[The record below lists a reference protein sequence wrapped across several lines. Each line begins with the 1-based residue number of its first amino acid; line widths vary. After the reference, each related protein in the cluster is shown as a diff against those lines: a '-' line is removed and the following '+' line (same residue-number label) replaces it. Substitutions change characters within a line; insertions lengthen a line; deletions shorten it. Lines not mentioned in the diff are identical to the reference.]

1 MVNRGGNFNRKYV
14 NKRKL
19 IRDRKKGRI
28 QNKKKSIGYNDNELE
43 TMTKKEEKKQKRNEQ
58 ILKAAGVTSEQINS
72 LLNSRR
78 EKLRKRRQKRHNKQT
93 NNNEMQ
99 LEKDE

>member
-28 QNKKKSIGYNDNELE
+28 QNKK
-43 TMTKKEEKKQKRNEQ
+43 
-58 ILKAAGVTSEQINS
+58 
-72 LLNSRR
+72 
-78 EKLRKRRQKRHNKQT
+78 NK
-93 NNNEMQ
+93 
-99 LEKDE
+99 